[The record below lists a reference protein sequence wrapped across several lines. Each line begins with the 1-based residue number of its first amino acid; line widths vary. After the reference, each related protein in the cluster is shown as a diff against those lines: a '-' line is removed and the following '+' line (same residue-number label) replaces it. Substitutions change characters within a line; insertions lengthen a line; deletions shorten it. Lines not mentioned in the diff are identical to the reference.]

1 MSVALDAA
9 ALTRF
14 LDQAFPGSSEASRG
28 RILVADGELTRME
41 LTPAASML
49 RPGGIVSGPTLMT
62 LTDTIA
68 YAAILSRLGP
78 VAMAVTATLSIAF
91 LRACAHDTVRAD
103 ARFLKL
109 GRRLAVLDVRTWQS
123 DPADPVTQA
132 TVTYALPA

>member
-1 MSVALDAA
+1 MSLALDAA

-14 LDQAFPGSSEASRG
+14 LDEAFPGSSEAGRG
-28 RILVADGELTRME
+28 RIVITDGTLTRMA

-68 YAAILSRLGP
+68 YAAILSRIGP
-78 VAMAVTATLSIAF
+78 VAMAVTSTLSIAF
-91 LRACAHDTVRAD
+91 LRACRHETVNAD

-109 GRRLAVLDVRTWQS
+109 GRRLAVLDVRCWQES
-123 DPADPVTQA
+123 PDAPVTQA
-132 TVTYALPA
+132 SVTYALPA